1 MEGGEYLDTKGV
13 AREVYRF
20 TAPNLQRPPWVSERA
35 AWVPQ
40 VASYSTWLGCSCF
53 QCSCGGCARLLVLC

>member
-20 TAPNLQRPPWVSERA
+20 TAPNLQRPPWVSMGHA
-35 AWVPQ
+35 
-40 VASYSTWLGCSCF
+40 CF
-53 QCSCGGCARLLVLC
+53 KLRRLV